1 MIVRAAAVIS
11 AGMRTGMIVVRAA
24 YIRIVVQAVV
34 QERSDRIVRAARYAA
49 KQLNAGLSKS
59 VLSAA
64 ADSTADQH
72 IHVVGSEPSAESAVS
87 GAFSRQDFRIDD
99 TATVYFIQLEF
110 FRMTEVLKDLTVI
123 VRYRY
128 VHSILLC
135 CSVWNT
141 ADVFC
146 SIRRS
151 CHDWDRVKT
160 VRRE

>member
-24 YIRIVVQAVV
+24 YIRIVVQAVI
-34 QERSDRIVRAARYAA
+34 QERSDRFICAARYAA
-49 KQLNAGLSKS
+49 EQLNAGLSES
-59 VLSAA
+59 ILGSSADTA
-64 ADSTADQH
+64 ADQDV
-72 IHVVGSEPSAESAVS
+72 HVVSSEPSAKSAVS
-87 GAFSRQDFRIDD
+87 GAFSRQDFRVDD
-99 TATVYFIQLEF
+99 IPSVNFIQLEF
-110 FRMTEVLKDLTVI
+110 FRMSEVLKDLTVI
-123 VRYRY
+123 VRYCY

-135 CSVWNT
+135 RSVWNT
-141 ADVFC
+141 ADVFY